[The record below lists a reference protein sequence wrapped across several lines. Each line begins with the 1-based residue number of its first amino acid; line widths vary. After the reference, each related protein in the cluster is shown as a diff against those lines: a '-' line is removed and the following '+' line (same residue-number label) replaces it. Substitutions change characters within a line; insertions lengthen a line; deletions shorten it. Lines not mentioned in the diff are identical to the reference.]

1 MAKPNSTDNRIPRG
15 LLIGAAAT
23 VVLLAGILLYLSRPV
38 PNRSAPAVSSE
49 AKGYVS
55 KLSLSDVSMQATENF
70 MKQRVVEIEG
80 KIGNGGDR
88 ELRGIDVFC
97 LFYDV
102 GGREIYRERVSV
114 LNRKGPP
121 LPPGQTRAFRLP
133 FDTLPEGWNQ
143 VMPRLVIAGIDFA
156 G

>member
-1 MAKPNSTDNRIPRG
+1 MATPGLTAKRIPRG

-23 VVLLAGILLYLSRPV
+23 VIVLAGILVYLSRPTKDGGSPPV
-38 PNRSAPAVSSE
+38 SAE
-49 AKGYVS
+49 AKAYVS
-55 KLSLSDVSMQATENF
+55 KLTLSDVTMQATENF

-80 KIGNGGDR
+80 KIANGGDR
-88 ELRGIDVFC
+88 ALQGIDVYC

-102 GGREIYRERVSV
+102 GGREIHRERVPI

-121 LPPGQTRAFRLP
+121 LRPGDTRPFRLP

-143 VMPRLVIAGIDFA
+143 AMPRLVIAGINFA
-156 G
+156 S

>member
-1 MAKPNSTDNRIPRG
+1 MATPSSTLNRIPRR

-23 VVLLAGILLYLSRPV
+23 VVLLAGMLLYLSRPA
-38 PNRSAPAVSSE
+38 PNPSAPPASGE
-49 AKGYVS
+49 AKAYVS

-88 ELRGIDVFC
+88 ELREIDVYC

-102 GGREIYRERVSV
+102 SNHEIHRERVSV
-114 LNRKGPP
+114 LNRKGAP
-121 LPPGQTRAFRLP
+121 LRPGESRPFRLP

-143 VMPRLVIAGIDFA
+143 VMPKLVIAGIDFA
-156 G
+156 S

>member
-1 MAKPNSTDNRIPRG
+1 MATPSSTLNRIPRG

-23 VVLLAGILLYLSRPV
+23 VVLLVGILLYLSRPV
-38 PNRSAPAVSSE
+38 PDRAAPPVSGE
-49 AKGYVS
+49 AKAYVS

-88 ELRGIDVFC
+88 ELRGIDVYC

-102 GGREIYRERVSV
+102 SGHQIHREGVSV

-121 LPPGQTRAFRLP
+121 LRPGESRPFRLP

-143 VMPRLVIAGIDFA
+143 AMPKLVIAGIDFA
-156 G
+156 S

>member
-1 MAKPNSTDNRIPRG
+1 MTTPSSTGIRIPRG
-15 LLIGAAAT
+15 LLIAASAT
-23 VVLLAGILLYLSRPV
+23 VVVLAGILFYLSRP
-38 PNRSAPAVSSE
+38 APSHRPPPASGE
-49 AKGYVS
+49 AKAYVS

-88 ELRGIDVFC
+88 ELRGIDVYC

-102 GGREIYRERVSV
+102 SGHEIHRERISI
-114 LNRKGPP
+114 LNAKGAA
-121 LPPGQTRAFRLP
+121 LRPGESRAFRLP

-143 VMPRLVIAGIDFA
+143 AMPKLVIAGIDFA
-156 G
+156 S

>member
-1 MAKPNSTDNRIPRG
+1 MATPSSNLNRIPRG

-23 VVLLAGILLYLSRPV
+23 VVLLVGILIYLSRPAHD
-38 PNRSAPAVSSE
+38 RCAPPVSGE
-49 AKGYVS
+49 PKAYVS

-88 ELRGIDVFC
+88 ELRGIDVYC

-102 GGREIYRERVSV
+102 SGHQIHRERVPV
-114 LNRKGPP
+114 LNRKGSP
-121 LPPGQTRAFRLP
+121 LRPGEKRSVLLP
-133 FDTLPEGWNQ
+133 FDSLPAGCNQ
-143 VMPRLVIAGIDFA
+143 AAPEPVI
-156 G
+156 

>member
-1 MAKPNSTDNRIPRG
+1 MATPSSISNRIPRG
-15 LLIGAAAT
+15 LLLGTAAT

-38 PNRSAPAVSSE
+38 SSHRAPPASGE
-49 AKGYVS
+49 AKAYVS

-88 ELRGIDVFC
+88 ELRGIDVYC

-102 GGREIYRERVSV
+102 SGHEIHRERVAV
-114 LNRKGPP
+114 LNLKGSS
-121 LPPGQTRAFRLP
+121 LRPGESRAFRLP

-143 VMPRLVIAGIDFA
+143 AMPKLVIAGIGFA
-156 G
+156 S